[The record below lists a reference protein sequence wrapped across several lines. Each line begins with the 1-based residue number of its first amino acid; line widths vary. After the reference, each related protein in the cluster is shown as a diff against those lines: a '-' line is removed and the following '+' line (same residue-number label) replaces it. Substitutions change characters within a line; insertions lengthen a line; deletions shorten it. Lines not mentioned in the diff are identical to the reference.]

1 MILIEERSYLAL
13 VHNDTAFKRKQWL
26 YKQRGVFMFS
36 QGRGIVIL
44 FLFLAG
50 IINYLDRS
58 ALSIAAPFIQDDLSL
73 TPTEMGIIFSSFSVG
88 YAIFNFLGGM
98 ASDKYGAKL
107 TLFVAMIVW
116 SIFSGALVIAVGFAS
131 MIAIRVLFGMGEG
144 PLSATISKMVNNWF
158 PSSNRATVI
167 GLTNS
172 GTPLGGA
179 ISGPIVGFI
188 AIAYGWKVS
197 FIAIMLIGIIWAVCW
212 WKFVKEKPLD
222 TSEELKTQEIP
233 VATESKLKLTF
244 YLKHR
249 TVLFTAFAFFAYNY
263 ILFFFLTWFPS
274 YLVDAR
280 GLSVKEMSITT
291 VIPWILGFIGLALGG
306 FVSDFFSKKFAQK
319 GVLFSR
325 KLVLVTCL
333 FLSAVCIGV
342 AGLVTTTVSA
352 VTLVALS
359 VFFLYLT
366 GAIYWAIVNDVVD
379 KNNVGSVGGFM
390 HFLANTAGIIG
401 PTLTGFLVERSGTY
415 TAAFLLAGGLAVFAS
430 LAVIR
435 FVRPIVK
442 PTSQILPKDVNLS
455 SKTGL

>member
-1 MILIEERSYLAL
+1 
-13 VHNDTAFKRKQWL
+13 
-26 YKQRGVFMFS
+26 MFTNGKLS
-36 QGRGIVIL
+36 VVIL
-44 FLFLAG
+44 LFLAG
-50 IINYLDRS
+50 VINYLDRS
-58 ALSIAAPFIQDDLSL
+58 ALSIAAPFISDDLTLSA
-73 TPTEMGIIFSSFSVG
+73 TQMGIIFSSFSVG

-116 SIFSGALVIAVGFAS
+116 SLFSGAVALAVGFTS
-131 MIAIRVLFGMGEG
+131 LIIIRVLFGMGEG
-144 PLSATISKMVNNWF
+144 PLSSTINKMVNNWF
-158 PSSNRATVI
+158 PADQRASAI

-188 AIAYGWKVS
+188 AISYSWKVS
-197 FIAIMLIGIIWAVCW
+197 FVLIMIIGLIWTIAW
-212 WKFVKEKPLD
+212 WKFVKEKPA
-222 TSEELKTQEIP
+222 SASGKAVVKKTAAAQEKKP
-233 VATESKLKLTF
+233 LTF
-244 YLKHR
+244 YLKQK

-274 YLVDAR
+274 YLVKAR
-280 GLSVKEMSITT
+280 GMSVEKMSIIT
-291 VIPWILGFIGLALGG
+291 VIPWILGFIGLAAGG
-306 FVSDFFSKKFAQK
+306 FVSDYVFKKFANK

-325 KLVLVTCL
+325 KVVLVTCL
-333 FLSAVCIGV
+333 FASAVCIGV

-366 GAIYWAIVNDVVD
+366 GAIYWAIIQDVVD
-379 KNNVGSVGGFM
+379 QNNVGSVGGFM

-401 PTLTGFLVERSGTY
+401 PTLTGFLVDRSGTF

-435 FVRPIVK
+435 FVRPITATVVSN
-442 PTSQILPKDVNLS
+442 PTNI
-455 SKTGL
+455 TGVGK

>member
-1 MILIEERSYLAL
+1 MFLLL
-13 VHNDTAFKRKQWL
+13 NGNAFCIQRNIKFIPGGVWMFSKG
-26 YKQRGVFMFS
+26 RGV
-36 QGRGIVIL
+36 VIL

-50 IINYLDRS
+50 VVNYLDRS
-58 ALSIAAPFIQDDLSL
+58 ALSVGAPFIRHDLTL
-73 TPTEMGIIFSSFSVG
+73 TDTQMGIIFSSFSVG

-98 ASDKYGAKL
+98 ASDRFGAKL

-116 SIFSGALVIAVGFAS
+116 SLFSGAIVLAVGFVS
-131 MIAIRVLFGMGEG
+131 MIVIRVLFGMGEG
-144 PLSATISKMVNNWF
+144 PLSATINKMVNNWF
-158 PSSNRATVI
+158 PPSNRASVV

-188 AIAYGWKVS
+188 AISFGWRYS
-197 FIAIMLIGIIWAVCW
+197 FIAIMLIGLIWALFW
-212 WKFVKEKPLD
+212 WKFVKEKPSD
-222 TSEELKTQEIP
+222 STSAELEI
-233 VATESKLKLTF
+233 AAAKERDQSGKKYSLTF
-244 YLKHR
+244 YLKQK

-280 GLSVKEMSITT
+280 GLSVKDMSVVT
-291 VIPWILGFIGLALGG
+291 VIPWILGFLGLALGG
-306 FVSDFFSKKFAQK
+306 IVSDFFYKKFIKK

-333 FLSAVCIGV
+333 FLSAVCIGF
-342 AGLVTTTVSA
+342 AGVVTTTVGA

-366 GAIYWAIVNDVVD
+366 GAIYWAIINDVVD
-379 KNNVGSVGGFM
+379 QNNVGSVGGFM

-401 PTLTGFLVERSGTY
+401 PTLTGYLVDKSGTF
-415 TAAFLLAGGLAVFAS
+415 TAAFILAGALAVVAS

-442 PTSQILPKDVNLS
+442 EA
-455 SKTGL
+455 

>member
-1 MILIEERSYLAL
+1 
-13 VHNDTAFKRKQWL
+13 
-26 YKQRGVFMFS
+26 MFS
-36 QGRGIVIL
+36 QGKGIVIV

-50 IINYLDRS
+50 VINYLDRS
-58 ALSIAAPFIQDDLSL
+58 ALSIAAPFIQEDLSL
-73 TPTEMGIIFSSFSVG
+73 SATEMGIIFSSFSVG
-88 YAIFNFLGGM
+88 YAIFNFLGGV

-107 TLFVAMIVW
+107 TLFVAMIIW
-116 SIFSGALVIAVGFAS
+116 SLFSGALVLAVGFIS
-131 MIAIRVLFGMGEG
+131 MIVIRILFGMGEG

-158 PSSNRATVI
+158 PPSNRATVI

-188 AIAYGWKVS
+188 ALSYGWRIS
-197 FIAIMLIGIIWAVCW
+197 FIVIMIIGLIWAFLW
-212 WKFVKEKPLD
+212 WKFVKERPQAAEGKASL
-222 TSEELKTQEIP
+222 SSKQVAVSAENEEDKKEN
-233 VATESKLKLTF
+233 VGKGKLKLTF
-244 YLKHR
+244 YLKQK
-249 TVLFTAFAFFAYNY
+249 TILFTAFAFFAYNY
-263 ILFFFLTWFPS
+263 ILFFFLTWFPT

-280 GLSVKEMSITT
+280 GLSVGNMSIIT

-306 FVSDFFSKKFAQK
+306 FVSDFFFKKFIKK

-325 KLVLVTCL
+325 KAVLVTCL

-342 AGLVTTTVSA
+342 AGLVTTTVGA

-379 KNNVGSVGGFM
+379 KDNVGSVGGFM

-401 PTLTGFLVERSGTY
+401 PTLTGYLVDTSGTY
-415 TAAFLLAGGLAVFAS
+415 TSAFLLAGGLAVFAS
-430 LAVIR
+430 LTVIR

-442 PTSQILPKDVNLS
+442 PL
-455 SKTGL
+455 

>member
-1 MILIEERSYLAL
+1 
-13 VHNDTAFKRKQWL
+13 
-26 YKQRGVFMFS
+26 MFS
-36 QGRGIVIL
+36 QGRGVVIV

-50 IINYLDRS
+50 VINYLDRS

-73 TPTEMGIIFSSFSVG
+73 TATEMGIIFSSFSVG

-116 SIFSGALVIAVGFAS
+116 SLFSGALVLAVGFVS
-131 MIAIRVLFGMGEG
+131 MIVIRVLFGMGEG

-158 PSSNRATVI
+158 PPSNRASVI

-188 AIAYGWKVS
+188 AIAYGWRVS
-197 FIAIMLIGIIWAVCW
+197 FIAIMVIGLIWAVCW
-212 WKFVKEKPLD
+212 WKFVKEKPAD
-222 TSEELKTQEIP
+222 SSEKVNTGEAQ
-233 VATESKLKLTF
+233 VAAATEGKLKLTF
-244 YLKHR
+244 YLKQK

-280 GLSVKEMSITT
+280 GLSVKDMSIVT
-291 VIPWILGFIGLALGG
+291 VIPWILGFLGLALGG

-333 FLSAVCIGV
+333 FLSAVCIGL
-342 AGLVTTTVSA
+342 AGLVTTTVGA
-352 VTLVALS
+352 VTLVACS

-379 KNNVGSVGGFM
+379 QRNVGSVGGFM

-401 PTLTGFLVERSGTY
+401 PTLTGYLVDTTGTF
-415 TAAFLLAGGLAVFAS
+415 TAAFLLAGGLAVVAS
-430 LAVIR
+430 LAVTR

-442 PTSQILPKDVNLS
+442 PM
-455 SKTGL
+455 